1 MSPVTAALTG
11 PFVAGTPF
19 LAGMLLGL
27 GMILPIG
34 PQNVFVL
41 TQGLMGGMRRG
52 LLAAATAGVCD
63 TVLILT
69 GAAGLSALLLA
80 LPWLKTALLALGAA
94 FLVYLG
100 VASLRG
106 DDGPSVSS
114 PGVSSPGVSG
124 PSVSGSSVSGPSV
137 GDGATGANV
146 SGSGASADPALPL
159 AAAADEHRS
168 TLSLVLTGVGVSW
181 GNPHAI
187 LDTVAVLG
195 SAIAARDAA
204 SRLPFAAGTV
214 AASWIFFL
222 LLALAGSFF
231 RSRTAAGTQVWVRRV
246 SGLIMLVFAVVLGRE
261 AILDL
266 LR

>member
-1 MSPVTAALTG
+1 MSPASWTPTGAPFLTG
-11 PFVAGTPF
+11 
-19 LAGMLLGL
+19 LLLGL
-27 GMILPIG
+27 SMILPIG

-41 TQGLMGGMRRG
+41 SQGLLGGVRRG

-63 TVLILT
+63 TLLILT

-80 LPWLKTALLALGAA
+80 LPWLKTALLALGAL
-94 FLVYLG
+94 FLAYLG
-100 VASLRG
+100 LDGLRG
-106 DDGPSVSS
+106 ARSSAGP
-114 PGVSSPGVSG
+114 
-124 PSVSGSSVSGPSV
+124 
-137 GDGATGANV
+137 DA
-146 SGSGASADPALPL
+146 PL
-159 AAAADEHRS
+159 RTAAAAAAGGEAAAGGHGADGGEV
-168 TLSLVLTGVGVSW
+168 LPLILTGVGVSW

-214 AASWIFFL
+214 AASWLFFL

-231 RSRTAAGTQVWVRRV
+231 RSRAAAGSQVWVRRV
-246 SGLIMLVFAVVLGRE
+246 SALIMLVFALVLGRE
-261 AILDL
+261 AVMEL